1 MAAISVEGLVRGY
14 GSIQVLQGLDMT
26 VEEGSIYGLLGPSG
40 CGKTTLLKTILGF
53 LAPESG
59 TLSVKVR
66 YRVLMLVI
74 HHKKSPFIQTSAL
87 QKQ

>member
-1 MAAISVEGLVRGY
+1 MAAISVQGLVRGY
-14 GSIQVLQGLDMT
+14 GPIQVLQGLDMA

-59 TLSVKVR
+59 TLSVKGEIPGSDVG
-66 YRVLMLVI
+66 
-74 HHKKSPFIQTSAL
+74 
-87 QKQ
+87 